1 VLSQKKTRPKN
12 LILDNT
18 FKLGLV
24 TQSFNTATGGQER
37 DATGFLGLKKS
48 SFLTVVKQPHHVQ
61 ALLAAVRKSG
71 KDCNKLV

>member
-1 VLSQKKTRPKN
+1 VA
-12 LILDNT
+12 
-18 FKLGLV
+18 
-24 TQSFNTATGGQER
+24 QSYNTATGGQEG

-48 SFLTVVKQPHHVQ
+48 SFLPVVKQPHHVQ